1 MPVRKKDLPLH
12 EIRRFLEPG
21 PVVLVSSQ
29 HKGETNIMT
38 MGWLTVME
46 FTPSLVGCIIA
57 NGNYSFDLIRKSK
70 ECVINIPEADML
82 DTVVGIGNSDGDE
95 IDKYAAFDLTKSPS
109 KKVKAPGIAECY
121 ANFECK
127 LYDDRLV
134 KDYNYFIF
142 EVVHARVAIKPKY
155 PKTVHYTGDGVFM
168 LSGKHVSRASDFI
181 DENL

>member
-1 MPVRKKDLPLH
+1 MSYRKKELPLH

-21 PVVLVSSQ
+21 PIVLVSSRW
-29 HKGETNIMT
+29 KGETNIMT

-57 NGNYSFDLIRKSK
+57 EGNYSFDLIRKSK
-70 ECVINIPEADML
+70 ECVINIPEADMV
-82 DTVVGIGNSDGDE
+82 DTVVAIGNSDGDQ
-95 IDKYAAFDLTKSPS
+95 IDKFDEYGLTPLES
-109 KKVKAPGIAECY
+109 KKVKTPSIAECY

-142 EVVHARVAIKPKY
+142 EVVRARVASKPKY
-155 PKTVHYTGDGVFM
+155 PQTLHYRGEGVFM
-168 LSGKHVSRASDFI
+168 ISGDHISRARGFNP
-181 DENL
+181 ENL

>member
-1 MPVRKKDLPLH
+1 MSYRKKDLPLH

-29 HKGETNIMT
+29 YKGESNIMT

-70 ECVINIPEADML
+70 ECVINIPEVHML

-95 IDKYAAFDLTKSPS
+95 IDKFKAFDLTELES
-109 KKVKAPGIAECY
+109 KKVKAPSIDECY

-142 EVVHARVAIKPKY
+142 EVLRARVATNPKY
-155 PKTVHYTGDGVFM
+155 PKTMHYTGDGVFM